1 MSWTNFVSISMFPA
15 LSMVPLIQDDALLSN
30 CITFVNKGKVAK
42 KVYCTI
48 PRGHLFIRTNVEQTQ
63 ASTFPLG
70 RPIYDTN
77 YCYFYK
83 TSGSTYFGSQR
94 VLRVLLL
101 FCSGLNE
108 QFKPRCAVAVG
119 FYCWWRNCVASAPAG
134 PQCVDI
140 LGLAHAEN
148 TTVVSAGGRQRGQTW
163 SVWFIRAR
171 CLWENKRRGHTFRG
185 CLMKPT
191 AECVLE
197 ETFCQLKLGYNI

>member
-1 MSWTNFVSISMFPA
+1 MFPA
-15 LSMVPLIQDDALLSN
+15 LSMVPLIQDDALLIALLLS
-30 CITFVNKGKVAK
+30 IKVAK
-42 KVYCTI
+42 KEYCTI

-63 ASTFPLG
+63 ANTFPLG

-119 FYCWWRNCVASAPAG
+119 FYC
-134 PQCVDI
+134 
-140 LGLAHAEN
+140 
-148 TTVVSAGGRQRGQTW
+148 
-163 SVWFIRAR
+163 
-171 CLWENKRRGHTFRG
+171 
-185 CLMKPT
+185 
-191 AECVLE
+191 
-197 ETFCQLKLGYNI
+197 